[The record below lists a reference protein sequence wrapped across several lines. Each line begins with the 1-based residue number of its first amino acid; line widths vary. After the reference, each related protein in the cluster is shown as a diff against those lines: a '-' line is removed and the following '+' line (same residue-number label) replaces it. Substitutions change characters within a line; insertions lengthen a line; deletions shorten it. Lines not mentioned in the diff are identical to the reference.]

1 MGIAEKTK
9 LLEFML
15 ENPFFKTISLMEPE
29 DIAEMFQSEKE
40 FRTELITMESMF
52 HELLWQ
58 QGTYDVMVLSNFNQT
73 RPDKSRRLEL
83 VSEKPAQA
91 FMDKHIRTI
100 KDKKVLATR
109 WRLFYHTRN
118 SKTLVM
124 DRTVAIIRKGE

>member
-15 ENPFFKTISLMEPE
+15 ENPFFKTMSLMEPE
-29 DIAEMFQSEKE
+29 DIAEMFQSEEE

-100 KDKKVLATR
+100 KDKKVLAAR
-109 WRLFYHTRN
+109 WRLFYHTNN

-124 DRTVAIIRKGE
+124 DRTVAIIKKGK